1 MKKFV
6 CFLLLLSIILF
17 VAPHLFSIERSIGA
31 YEMIPDEAIR
41 LRILANSDTDQD
53 QQVKRH
59 VRDAVNEQIAAW
71 VQDIDDIDEARELIA
86 SKTEE
91 IESIVEETLTEH
103 NAEQAFTV
111 KYNDNVQFPTKI
123 YGSYLYPAGE
133 YEAVLITLGEGEGS
147 NWWCVLFPPLCFLDF
162 ANGTTV
168 EAAEDDLE
176 MKEPEQEVK
185 VKFALLEWLGLS

>member
-1 MKKFV
+1 MFSPDIYLIRKIPFLEVIRQNFDVNIANRDYIVQQFDCMLFRLIRNICGKKNY
-6 CFLLLLSIILF
+6 I
-17 VAPHLFSIERSIGA
+17 
-31 YEMIPDEAIR
+31 
-41 LRILANSDTDQD
+41 
-53 QQVKRH
+53 
-59 VRDAVNEQIAAW
+59 EQI
-71 VQDIDDIDEARELIA
+71 VFLDCNGAR

-91 IESIVEETLTEH
+91 IDSIVEETLTEH

>member
-17 VAPHLFSIERSIGA
+17 VAPHIFSIEKSIGA
-31 YEMIPDEAIR
+31 YEMIPDDAIR
-41 LRILANSDTDQD
+41 LRILANSDSSKDQEI
-53 QQVKRH
+53 KRR
-59 VRDAVNEQIAAW
+59 VRDALNEEIASW
-71 VQDIDDIDEARELIA
+71 VEDIDDIEKARALIA
-86 SKTEE
+86 DKTEE
-91 IESIVEETLTEH
+91 IESIVADTLSKY

-111 KYNDNVQFPTKI
+111 KYNDEVQFPTKI

-168 EAAEDDLE
+168 EAEDDDLE
-176 MKEPEQEVK
+176 MKDPEQEVK
-185 VKFALLEWLGLS
+185 VKFALFDWLGLS